1 MPIGLCAV
9 TDLRYAGSINVDKVW
24 QSFFQQAEALG
35 IEKVKKGLLPRVAL
49 QEMDPEVVLGLPALV
64 MLRALQV
71 HHRERLVCS

>member
-24 QSFFQQAEALG
+24 QSFFHQAEALG

-49 QEMDPEVVLGLPALV
+49 QEMDPEVVLGLPAIV

-71 HHRERLVCS
+71 RHRKRLDCS